1 MLQEN
6 KKRKWNEGAAW
17 PQMRECP
24 YRVGWVSPSVHP
36 GHTAR
41 KTPRGS
47 NASTGGCKESKWQ
60 LFINKQTNKQT
71 YKQTNNGNNASTGGC
86 KQCKWQRLMT
96 SIFGKNEQQEIND
109 KHTLWF
115 WFRHNMRYVNFT
127 FLHWPWF
134 WQRQLWALGSTQAL
148 ASPPLCS
155 MENTSEEK
163 LCCLILDKT
172 TSFVKS
178 FHLRQLMIIVKVSV
192 VHLNLHQSSM
202 NRSTPISSADD
213 QITSTW

>member
-1 MLQEN
+1 
-6 KKRKWNEGAAW
+6 
-17 PQMRECP
+17 
-24 YRVGWVSPSVHP
+24 
-36 GHTAR
+36 
-41 KTPRGS
+41 
-47 NASTGGCKESKWQ
+47 
-60 LFINKQTNKQT
+60 
-71 YKQTNNGNNASTGGC
+71 
-86 KQCKWQRLMT
+86 
-96 SIFGKNEQQEIND
+96 
-109 KHTLWF
+109 
-115 WFRHNMRYVNFT
+115 MRYVNFT

-192 VHLNLHQSSM
+192 VHLHWHQ
-202 NRSTPISSADD
+202 NTNVQTCIC
-213 QITSTW
+213 INHL